1 MAVVAATAASVSDRA
16 IRPPVTRGTR
26 QATLRLSSKR
36 MPAPVLLLNCLTQE
50 VGLAGRFIVEERCCD
65 RCDSP
70 ACTVE
75 GRSWS
80 EGQALLSVV

>member
-50 VGLAGRFIVEERCCD
+50 VGLAGRFIVEKCCD
-65 RCDSP
+65 RRDSL
-70 ACTVE
+70 ACTVK